1 MKLSKEKLKSLTN
14 SERLV
19 IEFIERASKE
29 NPVGLKALAQMTD
42 LSEIQVKRIIR
53 NLRFE
58 FPIISVCNENQ
69 NGYFL
74 SSNKSDIERFIAEK
88 TAYIRTLQSTVDNM
102 RQFIK

>member
-42 LSEIQVKRIIR
+42 LSEIQVSVISFDMEWL
-53 NLRFE
+53 LRLFK
-58 FPIISVCNENQ
+58 NESKKN
-69 NGYFL
+69 Y
-74 SSNKSDIERFIAEK
+74 
-88 TAYIRTLQSTVDNM
+88 
-102 RQFIK
+102 